1 MKNDNLL
8 TEGNVFHVL
17 LAFSVPFLVANVIQA
32 LYGAVDLMVIGWY
45 CTPASVAAVSTGTQV
60 TQIITSMVSGL
71 TLGGTILVGKYT
83 GMKDE
88 ERTCRTIGT
97 TLSVFA
103 VVALVLTVGMLIFR
117 DAILAALKTPAT
129 SMDEARQYVTICF
142 CGIFFICGYNAISAI
157 LRGLSLIHI

>member
-1 MKNDNLL
+1 M
-8 TEGNVFHVL
+8 
-17 LAFSVPFLVANVIQA
+17 
-32 LYGAVDLMVIGWY
+32 GAVA
-45 CTPASVAAVSTGTQV
+45 TETQV
-60 TQIITSMVSGL
+60 TQISTGIVSGL

-83 GMKDE
+83 GMKDD

-103 VVALVLTVGMLIFR
+103 IVALALTIGMLIFR
-117 DAILAALKTPAT
+117 DTILTVLRTPAA

-157 LRGLSLIHI
+157 LRGYGDSRRPMYLVALSCVLNIAGDIIFVK